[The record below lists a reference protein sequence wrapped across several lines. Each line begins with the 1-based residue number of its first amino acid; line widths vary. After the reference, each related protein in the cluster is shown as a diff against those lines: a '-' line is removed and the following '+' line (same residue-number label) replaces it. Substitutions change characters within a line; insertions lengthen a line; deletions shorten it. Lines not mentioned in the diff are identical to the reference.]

1 MTFRCRLFSL
11 LLAAASCASALAQVP
26 AFGSAPA
33 PASPAS
39 SAVVENLNL
48 RFANGIVAVAEE
60 KIITVADV
68 MQYIGPLMKQVRE
81 TAKDEKDF
89 QQQLENLQDSAIQ
102 DLVDRVLIV
111 KEFRKDEKRNIPAH
125 YVDNA
130 ISDEIAER
138 FEGDRSK
145 YLAYLKAKGQTQRDY
160 RKEKEEDI
168 IFSYMQGQQ
177 RKSQSVVSPVRIETY
192 YTENKDRFYREDEV
206 HLRLIQLT
214 RSEDQTD
221 ATLTEKANEI
231 LRRVAAGEKF
241 EELAKEFSNDM
252 KRSKGGDWGWMK
264 RSDFKKEFSDP
275 AFELKKGEAS
285 KQILLPEGAF
295 LLYAED
301 RKFAGIQPIDEV
313 RDQIERI
320 LVQQMGR
327 TSQERW
333 LERLRRNGY
342 VKHY

>member
-1 MTFRCRLFSL
+1 MTHRRSFVAL
-11 LLAAASCASALAQVP
+11 LLAATPAFAQVATP
-26 AFGSAPA
+26 G
-33 PASPAS
+33 SPAS

-68 MQYIGPLMKQVRE
+68 MQYIGPLMDQVRKS
-81 TAKDEKDF
+81 AKDDKDF
-89 QQQLENLQDSAIQ
+89 QQQLEQLQDSAIQ
-102 DLVDRVLIV
+102 DLIDRVLIV
-111 KEFRKDEKRNIPAH
+111 KEFRKDEKRNIPHH

-130 ISDEIAER
+130 IADEIAER

-145 YLAYLKAKGQTQRDY
+145 YLAYLKSKGQTQRDY

-177 RKSQSVVSPVRIETY
+177 KKSQSLISPVRIETY
-192 YTENKDRFYREDEV
+192 YNENKDRFYREDEV

-214 RSEDQTD
+214 RTESETD
-221 ATLTEKANEI
+221 TTLTEKSNLI
-231 LRRVAAGEKF
+231 LARLKAGEKF
-241 EELAKEFSNDM
+241 EDLAKEFSNDM

-264 RSDFKKEFSDP
+264 RSDFKKEFSEP
-275 AFELKKGEAS
+275 AFELKKGDTS
-285 KQILLPEGAF
+285 KMILLPEGAF
-295 LLYAED
+295 LLFAED
-301 RKFAGIQPIDEV
+301 RKFSGIQPIDEV
-313 RDQIERI
+313 RDQIERL

-327 TSQERW
+327 STQEKW

-342 VKHY
+342 IKHY